1 VAIINNHKQKTM
13 KKIIFLIAVS
23 LFSLQSRAQVLAS
36 QNFDVALGWT
46 STTIANDAGT
56 TVSAWTRKTAGTT
69 PTCTPFAGAGMA
81 RFNSYNIPLNGTGRL
96 TSPAITFAG
105 ANYRVGF
112 KMYRDDGYPTDG
124 DNVQVY
130 FNTTAAAGGTLLGTI
145 NRSRDLAPIEAANG
159 WYSYAVNV
167 PAGTTGTGY
176 ITFLGTSAYGNNIF
190 IDEVVIDVVPSDDA
204 AMNTV
209 SVNPIVSV
217 GSVAITGS
225 FKNNGLSDINSLD
238 LNWLIDN
245 EPLHTQSLTGL
256 ALASSQSIDFTHADQ
271 WAATSG
277 VHVLKVWVSNLNG
290 GAVDAD
296 LSNNELVKTIN
307 VVNEIFPRTVVYEEG
322 TGTWCGWCPRGAVG
336 LKDMLHNHTDGS
348 FIGIAVHNGDPMVV
362 AAYDTAIGAFISG
375 YPSGTLN
382 RFPGAV
388 DPGITSLEP
397 AYQDA
402 LTKTPLGKIS
412 LPDVNWNPTTREIT
426 FDVESKFA
434 LDIANANYSV
444 GAIIVENG
452 VTGITTGYNQT
463 NYYSSN
469 AINLVDWEGINWKD
483 LGNPIPAATMVYNH
497 VGRALLGGFGGFA
510 NSIPTSV
517 TYNTPYAYSFSHT
530 LPTTQNVLN
539 VEVVAVLLD
548 KSNGQI
554 VNANNFDLGTKIR
567 LATTNFA
574 TQKVAIFPNPS
585 SGLLKIQSETAVK
598 IQLID
603 VLGKVVFTASNVSSQ
618 NVLDIS
624 SLQKGLYLAKIT
636 GDNINYTEKV
646 ILK

>member
-1 VAIINNHKQKTM
+1 M
-13 KKIIFLIAVS
+13 KKIIFLIAVL
-23 LFSLQSRAQVLAS
+23 LFSLQSRAQILAS
-36 QNFDVALGWT
+36 QNFDTALGWT
-46 STTIANDAGT
+46 TTTTLNDGNPQVSIA
-56 TVSAWTRKTAGTT
+56 AWSRKTTGTT
-69 PTCTPFAGAGMA
+69 PTCAPYAGAGMV
-81 RFNSYNIPLNGTGRL
+81 RFNSYNIPVGGSGRL
-96 TSPAITFAG
+96 TSPAIAFAG
-105 ANYRVGF
+105 ANYRVNF
-112 KMYRDDGYPTDG
+112 KMYRDDGYPTDS
-124 DNVQVY
+124 DNVKVY
-130 FNTTAAAGGTLLGTI
+130 YNTTAAAGGTLLGTI
-145 NRSRDLAPIEAANG
+145 NRSKDLLPVEAANG

-167 PAGTTGTGY
+167 PAGTTGAGY

-190 IDEVVIDVVPSDDA
+190 IDEVVIDVLPGDDV

-209 SVNPIVSV
+209 TVNPIVAV
-217 GSVAITGS
+217 GTVAITGS
-225 FKNNGLSDINSLD
+225 YKNNGSNDITSLD

-245 EPLHTQSLTGL
+245 EPTHTQSLNGL
-256 ALASSQSIDFTHADQ
+256 SLTSSQSIDFTHADQ

-290 GAVDAD
+290 GTTDAD
-296 LSNNELVKTIN
+296 LTNNEIVKNIS
-307 VVNEIFPRTVVYEEG
+307 VVNEIFPRNVVYEEG

-348 FIGIAVHNGDPMVV
+348 FIGIAVHNADPMTL

-382 RFPGAV
+382 RVPGAV
-388 DPGITSLEP
+388 DPGLTSLEP

-402 LTKTPLGKIS
+402 LTKTPLGKIAI
-412 LPDVNWNPTTREIT
+412 PNVNWNATTRAIT

-434 LDIANANYSV
+434 LDIASANYSV
-444 GAIIVENG
+444 GAIIIENG
-452 VTGITTGYNQT
+452 VTGTATGYNQA

-469 AINLVDWEGINWKD
+469 AINLVDWEGINWKN

-517 TYNTPYAYSFSHT
+517 TFNTPYTYSFTHT
-530 LPTTQNVLN
+530 LPATQNVLN
-539 VEVVAVLLD
+539 VEVVAVLID

-554 VNANNFDLGTKIR
+554 VNADDYDLGSQLR
-567 LATTNFA
+567 LASKTFSS
-574 TQKVAIFPNPS
+574 QKVAIYPNPS
-585 SGLLKIQSETAVK
+585 SGLLKIQTESSVR

-603 VLGKVVFTASNVSSQ
+603 VLGKVVYTANNISSA

-624 SLQKGLYLAKIT
+624 SLSKGLYLAKIT
-636 GDNINYTEKV
+636 GENINFTEKV